1 MQSYAPLRV
10 TDKSLGQCLRTMGGC
25 RSGEGM
31 TSPRGS
37 EARVVREGGARLPM
51 FGMAGATGGEV

>member
-1 MQSYAPLRV
+1 MPTYAPLRV
-10 TDKSLGQCLRTMGGC
+10 TDKRLGHCLCTMGGC

-37 EARVVREGGARLPM
+37 EARIVGEGGARHSM
-51 FGMAGATGGEV
+51 FGMAGATGV